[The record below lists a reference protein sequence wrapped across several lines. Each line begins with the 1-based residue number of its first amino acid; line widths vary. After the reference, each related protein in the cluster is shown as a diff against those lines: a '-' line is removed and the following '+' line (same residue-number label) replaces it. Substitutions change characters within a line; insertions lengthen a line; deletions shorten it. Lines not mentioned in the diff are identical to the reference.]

1 MPGIYG
7 YIKQNQQDNLLA
19 NMTDKLYHHSH
30 FVKDEEFND
39 DYFQASHVHLG
50 KMKKDTKSFVKN
62 GVYVSIGGEQYD
74 YKESSFEE
82 LIFEAYSNGN
92 LEEFLN
98 KLDGYYNAVIY
109 DSNKQ
114 KVFLI
119 SDRYGMRML
128 YFYFKDGHFAF
139 SSEVKGLLG
148 LDFVDSSIDT
158 AQIECFMDLGY
169 LLEDNTWHKYIKL
182 IKPASII
189 EFDINTKELTQRY
202 YWKWSEI
209 KPQNISFDVAVDKL
223 GELWLEAV
231 GKRFN
236 PTEKIGIALSGGLD
250 SRAIL
255 AAVNKLY
262 PDFKGYSFTFGIPKC
277 DDIRIAKQ
285 CIARTKWQHKKFYF
299 TSDNWFEPRKKKVWL
314 TDGMMNMMHMHGSE
328 FLDEVSANI
337 DFSLNGYA
345 GDVVL
350 GGGWFAQLPTDT
362 RATKRNLKSF
372 YKQYIDICNIEDNF
386 YDIQHVEPHLYM
398 NRVRRFTN
406 MGTVN
411 GLYKVDQRK
420 PFFDNKLVEFIYSI
434 SDEYRKDNKLYSAM
448 LLKFFPKFYKD
459 IPWQKTGITI
469 DKKISNSLMSKVIKK
484 AKRIPYKLGILKNT
498 NSYADYKNWLKDSD
512 VSKDISNILEKQ
524 TSQYQKYTDIDFK
537 QKYLLPHLN
546 GERDYSEEILR
557 SVTIEIYLKEVF
569 KK

>member
-557 SVTIEIYLKEVF
+557 SVTIEIYLKSIMYM
-569 KK
+569 